1 MKITFYELWKDIK
14 DFEGLYQISNL
25 GNIKSLPK
33 KHNLK
38 NGHSYI
44 QKEQILKP
52 FKNNKGYLQIALVK
66 NGKHYKRQVHNLV
79 ATTFIENPNN
89 YIEINHKDENSTN
102 NIVSNLEWCNS
113 TYNNN
118 YGNCKRKISEANSI
132 KINQYDLQ
140 DNFIKQW
147 NSMKEASETLKLSR
161 GNICLCCE
169 GIRNKTGGYRWRYL
183 DE

>member
-1 MKITFYELWKDIK
+1 MNEIYKDIQGY
-14 DFEGLYQISNL
+14 EGKYQISNL
-25 GNIKSLPK
+25 GNVYSLITNK
-33 KHNLK
+33 
-38 NGHSYI
+38 
-44 QKEQILKP
+44 ILKP
-52 FKNNKGYLQIALVK
+52 RLTLDGYYQVDLCK
-66 NGKHYKRQVHNLV
+66 NGVKKHLYIHRLV
-79 ATTFIENPNN
+79 AQSFLDNPKN
-89 YIEINHKDENSTN
+89 YKIVNHKDENSMN

-132 KINQYDLQ
+132 KINQYDM
-140 DNFIKQW
+140 DGNFIKQW

>member
-1 MKITFYELWKDIK
+1 MNEIYKDIQGY
-14 DFEGLYQISNL
+14 EGKYQISNL
-25 GNIKSLPK
+25 GNVYSLITNK
-33 KHNLK
+33 
-38 NGHSYI
+38 
-44 QKEQILKP
+44 ILKP
-52 FKNNKGYLQIALVK
+52 RLTLDGYYQVDLCK
-66 NGKHYKRQVHNLV
+66 NGVKKHLYVHRLV
-79 ATTFIENPNN
+79 AQSFLDNPKN
-89 YIEINHKDENSTN
+89 YKIVNHKDENSTN

-132 KINQYDLQ
+132 KINQYDM
-140 DNFIKQW
+140 DGNFIKQW

>member
-1 MKITFYELWKDIK
+1 MKEIYKDIQGY
-14 DFEGLYQISNL
+14 EGKYQISNL
-25 GNIKSLPK
+25 GNVYSLITNK
-33 KHNLK
+33 
-38 NGHSYI
+38 
-44 QKEQILKP
+44 ILKP
-52 FKNNKGYLQIALVK
+52 RLTLDGYYQVDLCK
-66 NGKHYKRQVHNLV
+66 NGVKKHLYIHRLV
-79 ATTFIENPNN
+79 AQSFLDNPKN
-89 YIEINHKDENSTN
+89 YKIVNHKDENSTN

>member
-1 MKITFYELWKDIK
+1 MNEIYKDIQGY
-14 DFEGLYQISNL
+14 EGKYQISNL
-25 GNIKSLPK
+25 GNVYSLITNK
-33 KHNLK
+33 
-38 NGHSYI
+38 
-44 QKEQILKP
+44 ILKP
-52 FKNNKGYLQIALVK
+52 RLTLDGYYQVDLYK
-66 NGKHYKRQVHNLV
+66 NGVKKHLYVHRLV
-79 ATTFIENPNN
+79 AQSFLDNPKN
-89 YIEINHKDENSTN
+89 YKIVNHKDENSTN

-132 KINQYDLQ
+132 KINQYDM
-140 DNFIKQW
+140 DGNFIKQW

>member
-1 MKITFYELWKDIK
+1 MKEIYKDIQGYEDK
-14 DFEGLYQISNL
+14 YQISNL
-25 GNIKSLPK
+25 GNVYSLITNK
-33 KHNLK
+33 
-38 NGHSYI
+38 
-44 QKEQILKP
+44 ILKP
-52 FKNNKGYLQIALVK
+52 RLTLDGYYQVDLCK
-66 NGKHYKRQVHNLV
+66 NGVKKHLYIHRLV
-79 ATTFIENPNN
+79 AQSFLDNPKN
-89 YIEINHKDENSTN
+89 YKIINHKDENSTN

-132 KINQYDLQ
+132 KINQYDM
-140 DNFIKQW
+140 DGNFIKQW

>member
-1 MKITFYELWKDIK
+1 MNEIYKDIQGY
-14 DFEGLYQISNL
+14 EGKYQISNL
-25 GNIKSLPK
+25 GNVYSLITNK
-33 KHNLK
+33 
-38 NGHSYI
+38 
-44 QKEQILKP
+44 ILKP
-52 FKNNKGYLQIALVK
+52 RLTLDGYYQVDLYK
-66 NGKHYKRQVHNLV
+66 NGVKKHLYVHRLV
-79 ATTFIENPNN
+79 AQSFLDNPKN
-89 YIEINHKDENSTN
+89 YKIVNHKDENSMN

-132 KINQYDLQ
+132 KINQYDM
-140 DNFIKQW
+140 DGNFIKQW

>member
-1 MKITFYELWKDIK
+1 MEEIWKDIK
-14 DFEGLYQISNL
+14 GYEGRYQISNF
-25 GNIKSLPK
+25 GNVYSLITNK
-33 KHNLK
+33 
-38 NGHSYI
+38 
-44 QKEQILKP
+44 ILKP
-52 FKNNKGYLQIALVK
+52 RLTLDGYYQVDLYK
-66 NGKHYKRQVHNLV
+66 NGVKKHLYVHRLV
-79 ATTFIENPNN
+79 AQSFLDNPKN
-89 YIEINHKDENSTN
+89 YKIVNHKDENSTN

-132 KINQYDLQ
+132 KINQYDM
-140 DNFIKQW
+140 DGNFIKQW

>member
-1 MKITFYELWKDIK
+1 MKEIYKDIQGY
-14 DFEGLYQISNL
+14 EGKYQISNL
-25 GNIKSLPK
+25 GNVYSLITNK
-33 KHNLK
+33 
-38 NGHSYI
+38 
-44 QKEQILKP
+44 ILKP
-52 FKNNKGYLQIALVK
+52 RLTLDGYYQVDLYK
-66 NGKHYKRQVHNLV
+66 NGVKKHLYVHRLV
-79 ATTFIENPNN
+79 AQSFLDNPKN
-89 YIEINHKDENSTN
+89 YKIVNHKDENSTN

-132 KINQYDLQ
+132 KINQYDM
-140 DNFIKQW
+140 DGNFIKQW

>member
-1 MKITFYELWKDIK
+1 MNEIYKDIQGYEDK
-14 DFEGLYQISNL
+14 YQISNL
-25 GNIKSLPK
+25 GNVYSLITNK
-33 KHNLK
+33 
-38 NGHSYI
+38 
-44 QKEQILKP
+44 ILKP
-52 FKNNKGYLQIALVK
+52 RLTLDGYYQVDLCK
-66 NGKHYKRQVHNLV
+66 NGVKKHLYIHRLV
-79 ATTFIENPNN
+79 AQSFLDNPKN
-89 YIEINHKDENSTN
+89 YKIVNHKDENSMN

-132 KINQYDLQ
+132 KINQYDM
-140 DNFIKQW
+140 DGNFIKQW

>member
-1 MKITFYELWKDIK
+1 MKEIYKDIQGY
-14 DFEGLYQISNL
+14 EGKYQISNL
-25 GNIKSLPK
+25 GNVYSLITNK
-33 KHNLK
+33 
-38 NGHSYI
+38 
-44 QKEQILKP
+44 ILKP
-52 FKNNKGYLQIALVK
+52 RLTLDGYYQVDLCK
-66 NGKHYKRQVHNLV
+66 NGVKKHLYIHRLV
-79 ATTFIENPNN
+79 AQSFLDNPKN
-89 YIEINHKDENSTN
+89 YKIVNHKDENSMN